1 MVLTEIERKS
11 EVPERIRKL
20 KDRVLSRR
28 YQVDLERAKW
38 YTRVYKSTENQPI
51 GPCMR
56 AALALQETLR
66 NMPIRI
72 EDEELIV
79 GSKSAKEWG
88 DPIYIEMT
96 LLQREVMVP
105 AQFYKNENAVKEVFP
120 DGIASLPPE
129 RLAEFAKI
137 SEEEYRLLT
146 EEIMPY
152 WKDKTVGALEVP
164 VWKQEG
170 LLSETLSVLEDND
183 ITRNY
188 KYMFWMADQDIR
200 DLIAVVTPMQGHVV
214 IGLKRPLEMGFK
226 GIARQAT
233 ARLEELRKDLKAGK
247 ITEKEFNRS
256 KDFLE
261 SVNVSTMSVGE
272 FSERYAKLAEK
283 MAKKAEGQRKTEL
296 LEIAERCRHLA
307 AEPPRNFMEALQA
320 IWLTQVAVM
329 IAYGGGSISCPG
341 RVDQYLYPYY
351 KQDIEADRITSEK
364 ALEAIMEYGTKLAT
378 NIYFGPQNVTIG
390 GVDRNG
396 KNAVNEVSYL
406 FLEAHRRLKGCG
418 RNGLAVRIYPKKTP
432 RDFLLKACEVHQN
445 TGGVSFYSDEV
456 VIRDLMKDG
465 YSLEDARDWGLVG
478 CVELTGD
485 GNNNGYTS
493 GQTIRIASVLEAAL
507 NEGYMAI
514 TSWKKRV
521 GAPTPPASTFK
532 TFEDVKKAFQEQLSY
547 AIELCARKAYFKD
560 QVIAEH
566 YPVPMLSATI
576 DGCVES
582 GKDVTWGGAR
592 YNHGNICAQSVAT
605 IANSLAAIKWA
616 VFDKKLLTM
625 EELVK
630 HLRNNFRGAEEIR
643 QLLLLK
649 APKYGNDDPYVDE
662 IAKWAAKVYDQE
674 TRKQKFWMGGVHRS
688 CLISVSGTQ
697 ILEGAI
703 IGATPDGRLATTPL
717 SIGISPTNGTER
729 NGLTAVLG
737 SAAAVSEAN
746 TSDGTSLTLNL
757 SPMTIK
763 TDEGLEKFASMIE
776 AYLAMGGRQVQFNPM
791 SKETLLDAQK
801 HPENY
806 PDLLVKV
813 SGYSWLFVDLAKP
826 LQDDIIA
833 RCEFSA

>member
-152 WKDKTVGALEVP
+152 WKDKTVGALEIP

-272 FSERYAKLAEK
+272 FS
-283 MAKKAEGQRKTEL
+283 
-296 LEIAERCRHLA
+296 
-307 AEPPRNFMEALQA
+307 
-320 IWLTQVAVM
+320 
-329 IAYGGGSISCPG
+329 
-341 RVDQYLYPYY
+341 
-351 KQDIEADRITSEK
+351 
-364 ALEAIMEYGTKLAT
+364 
-378 NIYFGPQNVTIG
+378 
-390 GVDRNG
+390 
-396 KNAVNEVSYL
+396 
-406 FLEAHRRLKGCG
+406 
-418 RNGLAVRIYPKKTP
+418 
-432 RDFLLKACEVHQN
+432 
-445 TGGVSFYSDEV
+445 
-456 VIRDLMKDG
+456 
-465 YSLEDARDWGLVG
+465 
-478 CVELTGD
+478 
-485 GNNNGYTS
+485 
-493 GQTIRIASVLEAAL
+493 
-507 NEGYMAI
+507 
-514 TSWKKRV
+514 
-521 GAPTPPASTFK
+521 
-532 TFEDVKKAFQEQLSY
+532 
-547 AIELCARKAYFKD
+547 
-560 QVIAEH
+560 
-566 YPVPMLSATI
+566 
-576 DGCVES
+576 
-582 GKDVTWGGAR
+582 
-592 YNHGNICAQSVAT
+592 
-605 IANSLAAIKWA
+605 
-616 VFDKKLLTM
+616 
-625 EELVK
+625 
-630 HLRNNFRGAEEIR
+630 
-643 QLLLLK
+643 
-649 APKYGNDDPYVDE
+649 
-662 IAKWAAKVYDQE
+662 
-674 TRKQKFWMGGVHRS
+674 
-688 CLISVSGTQ
+688 
-697 ILEGAI
+697 
-703 IGATPDGRLATTPL
+703 
-717 SIGISPTNGTER
+717 
-729 NGLTAVLG
+729 
-737 SAAAVSEAN
+737 
-746 TSDGTSLTLNL
+746 
-757 SPMTIK
+757 
-763 TDEGLEKFASMIE
+763 
-776 AYLAMGGRQVQFNPM
+776 
-791 SKETLLDAQK
+791 
-801 HPENY
+801 
-806 PDLLVKV
+806 
-813 SGYSWLFVDLAKP
+813 
-826 LQDDIIA
+826 
-833 RCEFSA
+833 